1 MKEIIGL
8 LEDIK
13 EGIGLKFRLLDEKNN
28 VILDNLPYSESNISK
43 WINIGGNTFKIVLDR
58 ENNNLFPLIEFTIGK
73 FSSKE
78 NLVED
83 LLEGR
88 KNTDSLRSYSIYKG
102 NKILLLEVRDK
113 KNVLDIV
120 KNTYSDTDFYV
131 SEVYDRISIIGNLEE
146 EMEHALSLKHFIEED
161 LGDQVKVAISEI
173 KDNSSEGFRNS
184 YEEAVIAL
192 EIGSYFKIKPEIYII
207 DNMFLEKAIFN
218 ISKEYL
224 NELKVRYKDIFK
236 NFNYELFQTLEE
248 VLACNLSL
256 SKASKKLYIHRNTL
270 MYRVDKIKKETGFD
284 IRNFKEATFLYLL
297 YMNSKV

>member
-1 MKEIIGL
+1 MKEIIEL

-13 EGIGLKFRLLDEKNN
+13 EGINLKFRLLDEKNN
-28 VILDNLPYSESNISK
+28 VILDNLPYSETNISK
-43 WINIGGNTFKIVLDR
+43 WINIDGNTFKIVLDR

-73 FSSKE
+73 LSSKD

-88 KNTDSLRSYSIYKG
+88 KNIDSLRSHSINIG

-113 KNVLDIV
+113 KTVLDIV

-131 SEVYDRISIIGNLEE
+131 SEVYDRISIIGNLED

-161 LGDQVKVAISEI
+161 LGDHAKVAISEI

-207 DNMFLEKAIFN
+207 KNMFLEKTIFN

-224 NELKVRYKDIFK
+224 NELKVRYKDIFI

-256 SKASKKLYIHRNTL
+256 SKASKNLFIHRNTL
-270 MYRVDKIKKETGFD
+270 MYRIDKIKKETGFD
-284 IRNFKEATFLYLL
+284 IRNFKEATFLYIL

>member
-1 MKEIIGL
+1 MKEIIEL

-13 EGIGLKFRLLDEKNN
+13 KGINLKFRLLDEKNN
-28 VILDNLPYSESNISK
+28 VVLDNLPYSEANISK
-43 WINIGGNTFKIVLDR
+43 WINIGGDTFKIVLDR

-73 FSSKE
+73 LSSKD

-88 KNTDSLRSYSIYKG
+88 KNIDSLRSHSIYKG

-113 KNVLDIV
+113 KTVLDIV
-120 KNTYSDTDFYV
+120 KSTYSDTDFYV
-131 SEVYDRISIIGNLEE
+131 SEVYDRISIIGNLEDE
-146 EMEHALSLKHFIEED
+146 IEHALSLKHFIEED
-161 LGDQVKVAISEI
+161 LGDQAKIAISEI
-173 KDNSSEGFRNS
+173 KDNSIEGFRNS

-207 DNMFLEKAIFN
+207 KNMFLEKTIFN

-224 NELKVRYKDIFK
+224 NELKVIYKDIFI

-256 SKASKKLYIHRNTL
+256 SKASKNLYIHRNTL
-270 MYRVDKIKKETGFD
+270 MYRIDKIKKETGFD
-284 IRNFKEATFLYLL
+284 IRNFKEATFLYIL

>member
-1 MKEIIGL
+1 MKEIIEL

-13 EGIGLKFRLLDEKNN
+13 EGINLKFRLLDEKNN
-28 VILDNLPYSESNISK
+28 VILDNLPYSETNISK
-43 WINIGGNTFKIVLDR
+43 WINIDGNTFKIVLDR

-73 FSSKE
+73 LSSKD

-88 KNTDSLRSYSIYKG
+88 KNIDSLRSHSINTG

-113 KNVLDIV
+113 KTVLDIV

-131 SEVYDRISIIGNLEE
+131 SEVYDRISIIGNLED

-161 LGDQVKVAISEI
+161 LGDQAKVAISEI

-184 YEEAVIAL
+184 YEEAVTAL

-207 DNMFLEKAIFN
+207 NNMFLEKAIFN

-224 NELKVRYKDIFK
+224 NELKVRYKDIFI

-256 SKASKKLYIHRNTL
+256 SKASKNLYIHRNTL
-270 MYRVDKIKKETGFD
+270 MYRIDKIKKETGFD
-284 IRNFKEATFLYLL
+284 IRNFKEATFLYIL

>member
-1 MKEIIGL
+1 MKEIIEL

-13 EGIGLKFRLLDEKNN
+13 EGINLKFRLLDEKNN
-28 VILDNLPYSESNISK
+28 VILDNLPYSETNISK
-43 WINIGGNTFKIVLDR
+43 WINIDGNTFKIVLDR

-73 FSSKE
+73 LSSKD

-88 KNTDSLRSYSIYKG
+88 KNIDSLRSHSINIG

-113 KNVLDIV
+113 KTVLDIV
-120 KNTYSDTDFYV
+120 KSTYSDTDFYV
-131 SEVYDRISIIGNLEE
+131 SEVYDRISIIGNLED

-161 LGDQVKVAISEI
+161 LGDHAKVAISEI

-207 DNMFLEKAIFN
+207 NNMFLEKAIFN

-224 NELKVRYKDIFK
+224 NELKVRYKDIFI

-256 SKASKKLYIHRNTL
+256 SKASKNLFIHRNTL
-270 MYRVDKIKKETGFD
+270 MYRIDKIKKETGFD
-284 IRNFKEATFLYLL
+284 IRNFKEATFLYIL